1 MIVMIG
7 ADVTHPAAHTS
18 GIPSYASLV
27 GSVDSH
33 AVKYVAVTRAQESRQ
48 EWIGDFKSM
57 CLVSGRGT
65 VTNFKCFYK
74 QKLASIR
81 KVQGVPSY
89 RREERS
95 K

>member
-1 MIVMIG
+1 M
-7 ADVTHPAAHTS
+7 THPAAHTS

-65 VTNFKCFYK
+65 VTDFPSVFYK
-74 QKLASIR
+74 QKPASIR